1 MSAIITIVSG
11 WAGIA
16 RYLGVHVQT
25 ARKLNGLPVRS
36 LNPDCTRPRVY
47 AYTAELRR
55 WRDDRALVRRSNHQQ
70 R

>member
-16 RYLGVHVQT
+16 RYLGVHERT
-25 ARKLNGLPVRS
+25 ARKLPGIPART
-36 LNPDCTRPRVY
+36 LNPDCARPRVY

-55 WRDDRALVRRSNHQQ
+55 WRDDRRPVVRPNRQ